1 MSSTTRPLALV
12 LFCVA
17 TAVAKGF
24 DDWNYTDHDEDAF
37 RPPQHY
43 KLEKF
48 LMTNYNKK
56 LIPKRHLN
64 ESVQVKF
71 SINLYQIIEVNEP
84 QQYILMNA
92 WIVER
97 WRDDMLYW
105 NPEKFGGIREIILP
119 KDEIWIPDT
128 TLYNSLVMND
138 AESRRLLNAKLT
150 TDPRRKTVLVEL
162 LYPTLYKFS
171 CMLDLRFFPF
181 DVQACKM
188 TFGSWTYDK
197 KSIDYHSYKNGKGG
211 AIGTSQCIENE
222 GWNILGTQVHRRD
235 MKYDCC
241 ANNYTLLEFYLHIQ
255 RKPLFYLIN
264 LIAPTSVIT
273 LIAIVGFFSSS
284 TINDMR
290 EEKISLGITTL
301 LSMSIL
307 IFMVSDQ
314 MPSTSSFIPLIGW
327 FYTCMMMLISGGT
340 LCASMVIYA
349 QKKGILGHR
358 PTSRTMRWARW
369 LGKMCMMEMP
379 LLMKEAYALKA
390 KQDKL
395 KRQTDGQR
403 KQSIWQRWQ
412 KIGRD
417 ISRLSI
423 PSMQTQSTIMTA
435 DNSFT
440 SISLKR
446 VAAEPPP
453 DLATLASKI
462 VREMRNQKAKKQQ
475 EEEKVN
481 KQPAETACPSER
493 TDQSETVPSED
504 LDDCSYQQIS
514 DDDKSSCM
522 ENGWKHPHMGH
533 KKASLNRPR
542 KNVGLVRKGSS
553 FDKECRGCNN
563 NLVSAVVSRQRN
575 LAELEYDWLAAV
587 IERCFLIIFCVLF
600 FLFSFGI
607 NGIGMYYW
615 WNATVDDYEIK
626 Y

>member
-1 MSSTTRPLALV
+1 MSTESLAL
-12 LFCVA
+12 LLLWVA
-17 TAVAKGF
+17 AAISQGT
-24 DDWNYTDHDEDAF
+24 DDWNYTDYDDEVF
-37 RPPQHY
+37 RQPPHY

-48 LMTNYNKK
+48 LMNNYNKK

-71 SINLYQIIEVNEP
+71 SIELYQIIEVNEP

-105 NPEKFGGIREIILP
+105 NPAQFEGIKEIILP

-150 TDPRRKTVLVEL
+150 TDTYRKTVLVEL

-197 KSIDYHSYKNGKGG
+197 NSIDYFPHNDSGKTDGTNG
-211 AIGTSQCIENE
+211 IGTKQCIENE
-222 GWNILGTQVHRRD
+222 GWNILGTRVRREE

-369 LGKMCMMEMP
+369 LGKVCMMEMP
-379 LLMKEAYALKA
+379 LVMKEAYAVKA

-395 KRQTDGQR
+395 KRQAAGQR

-423 PSMQTQSTIMTA
+423 PSMHTQSTIMTA

-462 VREMRNQKAKKQQ
+462 VREMRLQKAKKLQ
-475 EEEKVN
+475 EMEVAIQTESGAQSEK
-481 KQPAETACPSER
+481 
-493 TDQSETVPSED
+493 TDQSETLPSED

-522 ENGWKHPHMGH
+522 ENGWKHGHIIH
-533 KKASLNRPR
+533 KKPTVNRPR

-553 FDKECRGCNN
+553 FDKDCRGCNN
-563 NLVSAVVSRQRN
+563 TVMSRQRN

-600 FLFSFGI
+600 FFFSFGI

-615 WNATVDDYEIK
+615 WNATVDGK
-626 Y
+626 